1 MHWRML
7 RLKRKQPCLHE
18 RRASSPQCLHG
29 CRNMSQIILHAP
41 FVSCFTRCASRHRCC
56 PPYPPQNQCW
66 CDSVLG
72 FAKLIPRNRPFHLS
86 PLRHQFNID
95 SGGVGGYMLNQTS
108 HSLKYLR
115 NKFRQQYQHQHWM
128 MGSGV
133 GMWGHYEFSF
143 LLRAHY
149 NNVGVQVESPV
160 SPAMGA

>member
-18 RRASSPQCLHG
+18 RRAWSPQCLHG

-41 FVSCFTRCASRHRCC
+41 FVSFVFYQMCIEASLLS
-56 PPYPPQNQCW
+56 PLSPQNQCW

-115 NKFRQQYQHQHWM
+115 NTFRQQYPHSA
-128 MGSGV
+128 GPVLENTYLVS
-133 GMWGHYEFSF
+133 EFCSPLEELCMY
-143 LLRAHY
+143 LL
-149 NNVGVQVESPV
+149 
-160 SPAMGA
+160 